1 MALTM
6 KIKIYIMDYKY
17 IQRIAMTTISIAQ
30 LQKNISIITNA
41 NEPIELVDKRKNK
54 KVAIIYPLKER
65 GSIARLAGKYSKKAK
80 RSISYKEAR
89 EKALSK
95 AWSEKYGLSD

>member
-1 MALTM
+1 
-6 KIKIYIMDYKY
+6 
-17 IQRIAMTTISIAQ
+17 MTTISIAQ

-65 GSIARLAGKYSKKAK
+65 GSITRLAGKYSKKTK
-80 RSISYKEAR
+80 RGISYKEAR